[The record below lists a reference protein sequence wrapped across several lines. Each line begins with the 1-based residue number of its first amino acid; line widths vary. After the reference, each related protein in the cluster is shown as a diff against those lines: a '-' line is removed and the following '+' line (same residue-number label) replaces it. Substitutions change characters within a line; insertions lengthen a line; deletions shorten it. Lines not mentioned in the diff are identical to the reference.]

1 MISREIFTVYHCK
14 ACNKIE
20 VSQYITKEQME
31 ELGLT
36 EEDLKPICPFT
47 GSSDLEELGQ
57 LAENELRHFAHT
69 DVEGVKRYLKEKEK
83 KVPKL

>member
-47 GSSDLEELGQ
+47 GSSDLEEL
-57 LAENELRHFAHT
+57 
-69 DVEGVKRYLKEKEK
+69 
-83 KVPKL
+83 

>member
-1 MISREIFTVYHCK
+1 MISKEIFTVYHCK

-36 EEDLKPICPFT
+36 EEELKPICPFT
-47 GSSDLEELGQ
+47 GSSDLEELYRCGGGKKIS
-57 LAENELRHFAHT
+57 
-69 DVEGVKRYLKEKEK
+69 EGKRKSGAKAVAYVTGFPFLS
-83 KVPKL
+83 